1 MLPFLLLGLL
11 AVPPVSPAASSE
23 NAALWGSVHSSEG
36 AALGGVHLSLQPNSN
51 PRSLRIESSG
61 DGTFQITGL
70 APGRYTL
77 LIEHKGYWS
86 YSCDD
91 LFLDPGATLHLRITL
106 SPSQSDLP
114 STSRRVAVDHTWNAH
129 QTVLDRTMIQGLPV
143 AHNPWALVEN
153 LDLSATSNR
162 IDVGGLYSGIPALF
176 SARGGTSWT
185 QSSYQLNGMDISDP
199 YGTGRPL
206 LYPDFY
212 SLEYTQLI
220 NGGLPSS
227 AVSPGGIFNLMTPE
241 GGDSFHG
248 SVSAF
253 YINHSLQASNIT
265 PQLEQEGL
273 SESNGFHYMMDGNA
287 RVSGPLIPQKL
298 RFFSSFSAFDLSR
311 DIAEFEEHDRSRL
324 LSGTFGL
331 TYLTGGGRLRFLW
344 TGQKL
349 GHDSYG
355 AQRGIP
361 FSATNNRTEVFNAAQ
376 LLWDTRLRPNHS
388 LRLGLSYARG
398 DIRSEFQEDIP
409 GPHGTDIFLQTPSGA
424 APLASE
430 DLRQSLTLDLRGDL
444 WLESV
449 LGARHRLQYGLS
461 WQNSA
466 AVSHMEIW
474 EDIHLRFH
482 EERSQEVVFYNT
494 PLQHL
499 ESGRQ
504 WSLFVQDSMVFPGLF
519 SFYAG
524 LNLSGSKGWVP
535 GRDDAFSAPIP
546 DQGPAPEASG
556 EIAWLNLAPRLGV
569 SIPLT
574 KSRTTALKISYARYY
589 YSLPLSYLTHG
600 NPDALSGLAYA
611 WDDAN
616 RDGAYQDGEAGR
628 LLRREG
634 PFFGR
639 IDPDIKRPR
648 TDEISISYIASF
660 GKSWSFALSGFTRN
674 TRYLVH
680 NLNVGVP
687 FDAYTPEYHI
697 DSGDDRVA
705 NTYDDLIF
713 TVFNQDPE
721 SLGQDMY
728 LLTNVEPET
737 RNTVYFGADL
747 NLVKRFGDRL
757 TFFLSL
763 TAIQADGHTNPGNTE
778 HENDDGVV
786 GDLFHNPNNLI
797 NAGGRVRFDRAYTA
811 RLGIDYL
818 APYDIRLGLVI
829 KYYDGQPFARK
840 IIIEG
845 FNQGPI
851 YIQAN
856 PRGAS
861 RYEYNNTMDARI
873 EKILRLGSS
882 ARLRII
888 LDGFNIMNRSLATE
902 ENEWTGP
909 EYPLRYAT
917 EIQSPRIF
925 RLGLAFEF

>member
-1 MLPFLLLGLL
+1 MLPFLILGLL
-11 AVPPVSPAASSE
+11 SLPAHLAAFEHAS
-23 NAALWGSVHSSEG
+23 LWGSVHSTEG
-36 AALGGVHLSLQPNSN
+36 VALGGVRLSLQPYAN
-51 PRSLRIESSG
+51 PRSLHIESSG
-61 DGTFQITGL
+61 DGAFQITGL
-70 APGRYTL
+70 TPGRYTL
-77 LIEHKGYWS
+77 LIEHRGYWS

-91 LFLDPGATLHLRITL
+91 LFLDPGATLHLRISL
-106 SPSQSDLP
+106 SPSQSEQP
-114 STSRRVAVDHTWNAH
+114 STSHRVAVDHTWNTH
-129 QTVLDRTMIQGLPV
+129 QTVLDRAMIQGLPV

-185 QSSYQLNGMDISDP
+185 QSSYRLNGMDITDP
-199 YGTGRPL
+199 YWTGRPL

-212 SLEYTQLI
+212 SLDYTQLI
-220 NGGLPSS
+220 NGGLPTS
-227 AVSPGGIFNLMTPE
+227 AVSPGGIFNFITPE
-241 GGDSFHG
+241 GGDTFHG
-248 SVSAF
+248 GVSAF
-253 YINHSLQASNIT
+253 YLNHSLQASNIT
-265 PQLEQEGL
+265 PQLEKEGL
-273 SESNGFHYMMDGNA
+273 SESSGFHYMLDGNA
-287 RVSGPLIPQKL
+287 RISGPLIPRKL
-298 RFFSSFSAFDLSR
+298 HFFSSISAFDLSR
-311 DIAEFEEHDRSRL
+311 DIAEFEEYDRSRL
-324 LSGTFGL
+324 LSGTLGL
-331 TYLTGGGRLRFLW
+331 TCLTGSGRLRFLW

-349 GHDSYG
+349 AHDSYG
-355 AQRGIP
+355 AQRGVP
-361 FSATNNRTEVFNAAQ
+361 FSATNNRSELFNAAQ

-388 LRLGLSYARG
+388 LRLGLGFAQA

-409 GPHGTDIFLQTPSGA
+409 GPHGVDIFLRSPTGA

-430 DLRQSLTLDLRGDL
+430 DRRRSLTLDLKGDL

-449 LGARHRLQYGLS
+449 LGARHRLQYGLF
-461 WQNSA
+461 WQSTSA
-466 AVSHMEIW
+466 GSQKEIW
-474 EDIHLRFH
+474 EDTHLRFH

-494 PLQHL
+494 PLKHY
-499 ESGRQ
+499 ESGRR
-504 WSLFVQDSMVFPGLF
+504 WNLFVQDSVVFPGLF
-519 SFYAG
+519 SVYAG

-535 GRDDAFSAPIP
+535 DRDDAFSAPIP
-546 DQGPAPEASG
+546 DQGPAPEAEG
-556 EIAWLNLAPRLGV
+556 EIGWLNLAPRMGI

-574 KSRTTALKISYARYY
+574 RSRTTALKISYARYY
-589 YSLPLSYLTHG
+589 YSLPLSYLTCG
-600 NPDALSGLAYA
+600 NPHALSGLAFA

-616 RDGAYQDGEAGR
+616 QDGRYQDGEAGR

-634 PFFGR
+634 PYFSR
-639 IDPDIKRPR
+639 IDPGIERPR
-648 TDEISISYIASF
+648 TDEISISYSAGF
-660 GKSWSFALSGFTRN
+660 GKSWSFVLSGFTRN
-674 TRYLVH
+674 TRYLVR

-687 FDAYTPEYHI
+687 FNTYTPEYHI
-697 DSGDDRVA
+697 DSGDDRIP

-721 SLGQDMY
+721 TLGQDAY

-747 NLVKRFGDRL
+747 NLVKRFGERF

-778 HENDDGVV
+778 YENDDGVV
-786 GDLFHNPNNLI
+786 GGLFYNPNNLI
-797 NAGGRVRFDRAYTA
+797 NARGRVRFDRAYTA
-811 RLGIDYL
+811 RLGINYL

-845 FNQGPI
+845 FNQGPF

-861 RYEYNNTMDARI
+861 RYEYNNTMDVRV
-873 EKILRLGSS
+873 EKILRFGSAS
-882 ARLRII
+882 RLRII
-888 LDGFNIMNRSLATE
+888 LDGFNIMNRSLTTA

-909 EYPLRYAT
+909 EYPERYAT

-925 RLGLAFEF
+925 RLGLAYEF